1 MARRTMA
8 EVKAANRAWAKQH
21 GRAYWFEAGAM
32 KFFNTRLHGQPIG
45 GRYFV
50 TSERYDP
57 SAPWR
62 YSLHESLSSGQIEGV
77 GEFQQFATK
86 EEATAYAKQLV
97 AMGKGVPDNPVKQG
111 FSRETMAQ
119 NIRKLARE
127 GYSQKQAV
135 AIAYSAARVSW
146 RRRHVRGPYPSHL
159 RRRPKG

>member
-1 MARRTMA
+1 MSFKTIAD
-8 EVKAANRAWAKQH
+8 VKRANRERAKKTD
-21 GRAYWFEAGAM
+21 RAYWFEAGAM
-32 KFFNTRLHGQPIG
+32 RFFNSRIHGGLIR

-50 TSERYDP
+50 TSERYDE
-57 SAPWR
+57 SYPWR
-62 YSLHESLSSGQIEGV
+62 YSLREALPSGQIETV

-97 AMGKGVPDNPVKQG
+97 AMNKGVPDNPVKQG